1 MADRDSNPANQNRI
15 RSFHAKGPVMLPD
28 WCVRFWNR
36 PVKEE
41 ARAVAGLG
49 VGAGQDVRSQGPLR
63 TSGLNALCANA
74 LRLIP

>member
-1 MADRDSNPANQNRI
+1 
-15 RSFHAKGPVMLPD
+15 MLPD